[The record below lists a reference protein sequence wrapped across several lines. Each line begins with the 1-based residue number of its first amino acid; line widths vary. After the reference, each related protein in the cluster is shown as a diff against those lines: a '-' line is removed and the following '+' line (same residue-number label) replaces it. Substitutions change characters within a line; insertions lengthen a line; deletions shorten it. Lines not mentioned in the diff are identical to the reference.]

1 MVVLSLQVLLLTVAG
16 VAWGRPTTVVSFS
29 PVGYTPGV
37 APGFAYAFRAAA
49 SNIPPLPIATGRS
62 LAAPPGPPSS
72 PPVYK
77 TQYHSQDQLGQY
89 AYGYVGAASTA
100 HEVRT
105 LDGAVRGSYTYLD
118 AEGKL
123 QTATYVADEKGFRV
137 EATNLPQ
144 GPLGAPSVNP
154 NLPQPV
160 KATPEV
166 EAATAAHLRAVA
178 EVRAAR
184 RNKDNPSPSQPD
196 PATV

>member
-1 MVVLSLQVLLLTVAG
+1 MKALVLLLTVAG

-62 LAAPPGPPSS
+62 FASHPAPPPAPT
-72 PPVYK
+72 VYK

-118 AEGKL
+118 ADGKL

-144 GPLGAPSVNP
+144 APLNVPSANI

-166 EAATAAHLRAVA
+166 AAATAAHLRAVA

-184 RNKDNPSPSQPD
+184 RNKATSSPSQQD
-196 PATV
+196 HTTV